1 MSPVVIRSDAK
12 SKITCTSMGRNLR
25 AVGADDSL
33 AENGANRR
41 AAIIAVRITLIVIEG
56 GNQSICVLDCNKL
69 GRVSE
74 CFSSEKNVHQQFFS
88 LVRLS
93 VATKC

>member
-1 MSPVVIRSDAK
+1 MSSVVIRSDAK
-12 SKITCTSMGRNLR
+12 SKIKSIGRNLR

-56 GNQSICVLDCNKL
+56 GNQSICVLDCNEL

-74 CFSSEKNVHQQFFS
+74 CSLSEKNVHQQFFS

-93 VATKC
+93 FAIKC